1 MTEFFTGDTNMGLCS
16 IWKESDGREIVNDDL
31 LYALR
36 LRTSLSVTNLCEA
49 HYKTYVTLYS
59 YGKKNCCDP
68 FNVHSKSVNTKLTE
82 ITVNLSREVNAIS
95 TDIGKKNVVNKL
107 IYIYNITKL
116 WMWFIFHS
124 N

>member
-16 IWKESDGREIVNDDL
+16 ICKEPDGREIVNDDL

-95 TDIGKKNVVNKL
+95 TDIC
-107 IYIYNITKL
+107 I
-116 WMWFIFHS
+116 
-124 N
+124 

>member
-49 HYKTYVTLYS
+49 HYKAYVTLNS
-59 YGKKNCCDP
+59 YGKR
-68 FNVHSKSVNTKLTE
+68 SA
-82 ITVNLSREVNAIS
+82 AIPS
-95 TDIGKKNVVNKL
+95 MYTANQ
-107 IYIYNITKL
+107 
-116 WMWFIFHS
+116 
-124 N
+124 